1 MSINEFAHT
10 ICYKIKTAVFEV
22 REDIKDPLQ
31 YVLLDG
37 EETIADMYRYVC
49 TYVCILTYE
58 IC

>member
-1 MSINEFAHT
+1 MSINELAHS

-37 EETIADMYRYVC
+37 EETIADMYR
-49 TYVCILTYE
+49 
-58 IC
+58 